1 MPIISSTA
9 EFHAVIGAAVSAAF
23 REVMDKAY
31 KELQNVMRSE
41 VYGAYS
47 PTDYARTEG
56 LLTSWKKQVGGL
68 EAELWFEPSM
78 LALNPSEW
86 QHSSKYDG
94 GDTRSAILDIIA
106 GGYRAMNANT
116 GKPIPARPAWDVF
129 IKRCDNNMDEWVR
142 AALIHQGLPVV

>member
-1 MPIISSTA
+1 MIDSTA
-9 EFHAVIGAAVSAAF
+9 AFHAVIGAAVSAAF
-23 REVMDKAY
+23 VEVMDKAY
-31 KELQNVMRSE
+31 KELQDVMRSE

-56 LLTSWKKQVGGL
+56 LLTSWQKQVGGL
-68 EAELWFEPSM
+68 DAELWFDPSM

-86 QHSSKYDG
+86 QHGSKYDG

-106 GGYRAMNANT
+106 GGYRAMNAHT

-142 AALIHQGLPVV
+142 AALIHQGLPVI

>member
-1 MPIISSTA
+1 MISSTA

-68 EAELWFEPSM
+68 DAELWFEPSM
-78 LALNPSEW
+78 LALNPPEW

>member
-1 MPIISSTA
+1 MINSTA

-47 PTDYARTEG
+47 PTDYVRTEG

-68 EAELWFEPSM
+68 EAELWFEPSL
-78 LALNPSEW
+78 LAKQPESW
-86 QHSSKYDG
+86 WHSSKYDG
-94 GDTRSAILDIIA
+94 GDTRSAILDILAA
-106 GGYRAMNANT
+106 GYNAMNANT
-116 GKPIPARPAWDVF
+116 GKAIPSRPAWEKF
-129 IKRCDNNMDEWVR
+129 IQICDANMDEWVR
-142 AALIHQGLPVV
+142 SALIHQGLEVI

>member
-1 MPIISSTA
+1 MISSTA

-23 REVMDKAY
+23 VEVMDKAY
-31 KELQNVMRSE
+31 KELHDVISAE
-41 VYGAYS
+41 IYGAYS

-68 EAELWFEPSM
+68 DAELWFEPSM
-78 LALNPSEW
+78 LALNPSAW
-86 QHSSKYDG
+86 QHGSKYDG

-129 IKRCDNNMDEWVR
+129 IRRCDDNMDEWVR
-142 AALIHQGLPVV
+142 SALIHQGLPVI

>member
-106 GGYRAMNANT
+106 GGYRAMYANT

>member
-1 MPIISSTA
+1 MISSTA

-47 PTDYARTEG
+47 PTDYVRTEG

-68 EAELWFEPSM
+68 DAELWFEPSM
-78 LALNPSEW
+78 LALNPPEW

-129 IKRCDNNMDEWVR
+129 IRRCDNNMDEWVR